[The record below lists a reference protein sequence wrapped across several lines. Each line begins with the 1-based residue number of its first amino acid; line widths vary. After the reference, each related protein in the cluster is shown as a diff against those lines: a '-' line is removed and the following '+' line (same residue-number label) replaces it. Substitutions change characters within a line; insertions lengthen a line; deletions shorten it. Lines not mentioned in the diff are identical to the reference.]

1 MNVTE
6 EARVER
12 IRCVHEIQRQMNM
25 EPRHDSRLT
34 HQYANA
40 EIDWDA
46 TQVAKE
52 LVAVDFIYK
61 NTLYG
66 EFIEEYMRSLANL
79 IRAEYRIPWGDTWEI
94 VRFYAPTALK
104 LQCLLQTGQRVP
116 QKLSPNEYNLGEN
129 CGEASVLGATA

>member
-1 MNVTE
+1 MNVTK
-6 EARVER
+6 EARAER
-12 IRCVHEIQRQMNM
+12 IRCVHELQRQMNM
-25 EPRHDSRLT
+25 EPRKDSRLT

-46 TQVAKE
+46 TQVANE

-66 EFIEEYMRSLANL
+66 EFIEEYMRSLANI
-79 IRAEYRIPWGDTWEI
+79 IRAEYHIPWGDTWEI

-104 LQCLLQTGQRVP
+104 LQCLLQTGQSVP
-116 QKLSPNEYNLGEN
+116 QKLSPDEYNIGKDYGEDSVP
-129 CGEASVLGATA
+129 GTAS